1 MQVLYSRCAGL
12 DVHKDAVVAS
22 ARPASGRD
30 AGVAAQTFATTT
42 AGLLALS
49 AWSAERGC
57 THLAMEATGVYWKPV
72 RHVLSDGDFTLVPA
86 DAAQVK
92 NAPGRE
98 SDVADA
104 TWLAESLAR
113 MVRCAPASSPTRP
126 LRRCVPRC
134 EPASSWSASAP
145 ATSSGCGRRS
155 RTPTSSSARR
165 RPTSRG

>member
-42 AGLLALS
+42 AGPPALS
-49 AWSAERGC
+49 AWLAERGC
-57 THLAMEATGVYWKPV
+57 THLAMEATGVYWKPPWRRPGSTGSRHGGDRGLLEAAMEATGVYWKPV
-72 RHVLSDGDFTLVPA
+72 RQVLSDGDFTLVPA

-134 EPASSWSASAP
+134 E
-145 ATSSGCGRRS
+145 
-155 RTPTSSSARR
+155 
-165 RPTSRG
+165 